1 MGLITLDV
9 KSTGKLLAGNPHEQ
23 FDVAGAGDG
32 SAVLDTAPVPDPTTF
47 PPPDGYWGTHILFRV
62 CKKNNG
68 MKQQSNGV
76 PENLLLETVAKT
88 VGFIRTGTRASSLCA
103 RSTSSN

>member
-1 MGLITLDV
+1 MEKIATR
-9 KSTGKLLAGNPHEQ
+9 GKRCAFP
-23 FDVAGAGDG
+23 
-32 SAVLDTAPVPDPTTF
+32 TF
-47 PPPDGYWGTHILFRV
+47 PPHDGYWKHNLFSGV

-76 PENLLLETVAKT
+76 PENLLAEMVEKT

-103 RSTSSN
+103 RS